1 MLSEAPFRRPDSE
14 DRSKISGEQCWDTT
28 LQLQLDTA
36 SPPPSL
42 PAPPQRVPS
51 ILTGQSSAIKTAHS
65 TDQCIPMFA
74 QPGKPAGLSSFEK
87 LMKDLETK
95 EAETTSKQHTPL
107 IDPSDGGVKK
117 GGVKKGRHRD
127 WMNFVTLGENEHKYD
142 IKEDKE
148 DRKVDE
154 KQKVELQSD
163 VQKEKEEIFD
173 RKQQNKEQKI
183 EKEQQDFEEVE
194 QKCEEEL
201 HLELSPPAVVSL

>member
-1 MLSEAPFRRPDSE
+1 MS
-14 DRSKISGEQCWDTT
+14 
-28 LQLQLDTA
+28 
-36 SPPPSL
+36 
-42 PAPPQRVPS
+42 V
-51 ILTGQSSAIKTAHS
+51 
-65 TDQCIPMFA
+65 
-74 QPGKPAGLSSFEK
+74 QPGKPAGPSSFEK

-95 EAETTSKQHTPL
+95 EAETTSKQHSPL
-107 IDPSDGGVKK
+107 TGPSDGGVE
-117 GGVKKGRHRD
+117 KGRHRD
-127 WMNFVTLGENEHKYD
+127 WMNFVTLGEHEHKYD

-154 KQKVELQSD
+154 KQKVELQCD

-183 EKEQQDFEEVE
+183 EKEQRDFEVE